1 MVKNLNTL
9 ERSLQVRVGKFQ
21 ADEQS
26 LNSVVI
32 NASETP
38 IVATNAGIYMA
49 PLRQATETEGLT
61 SNVIT
66 YNQTTKEIFD
76 SGLTSHQ
83 IQNLANV
90 CEQGATT
97 STTVSFTNPTTSF
110 VTTTQVG
117 IANVTP
123 ANTLDVGTNFSVN
136 DTGSN
141 VLTVRGG
148 AFIDGDLTT
157 TGTVTSVKSV
167 NLEVSDPIIEIGK
180 NNTDVNFLFD
190 AGMVMNR
197 PAGGNIALV
206 YREDADEFAIG
217 YTANNASERFIE
229 PRGGDGSNLAVHV
242 YGNVEANTFFG
253 SAEFMSGISNIAVLE
268 SNVSTLNQNIAS
280 NLAVARTD
288 LQSNV
293 VLLRADIDSNLAVAR
308 GDLQSNVTI
317 LRGDLQSNVALLRAD
332 IDSNLATART
342 DLQSNVTIL
351 NDNIASNVDQAN
363 VYARADLQS
372 NVGILQARLNDNSF
386 RITTNAT
393 DLAETRGWVASN
405 AVTLNQNIASNLS
418 VARTDLQSNVTLLRA
433 DIDSNAV
440 ILNQNIASNL
450 NAANTYSRSELQ
462 SNVGILNQNIASN
475 LAVARTDLQDNVTAL
490 NTTIDALTLQNVTDV
505 ANTVSNCVK
514 FTNTSASLVTSGD
527 IGVRVTA
534 PEHAVHVDGNV
545 FATRVF
551 AAGTVLGNVAAQ
563 GGTDI
568 VNKFTGNT
576 TIQGNLHVVGTT
588 TQFEVTNKD
597 LKDPI
602 LGLGVGVSGVS
613 DVGFI
618 GEQDGAANSNIA
630 CGFESTSKKFIIGYT
645 DEPTS
650 ATSFNAD
657 ASQEMNVSVVG
668 SLTAATKL
676 VAPHGEFPVN
686 VTTPTIMNP
695 AAITIDAPTTV
706 ITGALDIRGATT
718 YVSSTNIV
726 IDDPVVELAN
736 NNTVAST
743 DLGHKMIRPGANVLA
758 VYKGAA
764 NEFVFAHANGNT
776 LDADATKTMN
786 VHVVGSMFVDST
798 LNVGSNVLIDEYAG
812 EGNVVSVLGNVRCDY
827 IKGNG
832 SELTGISSTLQQ
844 ITENGATSDQTITL
858 THGTTGLDVTS
869 NVIVGGRVTAS
880 GSFYGDGSTLTGVA
894 TSVQLAALNT
904 EVDSNAVRVGTLETD
919 LAQTILE
926 LDSNATRVSTLETDL
941 AQTILEL
948 DSNATRI
955 GTLEADTTQIILELD
970 SNATRTGTL
979 ETNLTQ
985 AIVEIDSNAARIGTL
1000 ETNLTQ
1006 AIVEIDSNAARTGTL
1021 ETNLTQAIVE
1031 IDSNA
1036 ARTGTLETDLTQTI
1050 TELDSNATRVGTLE
1064 TDLTQTIAELDSNA
1078 ARVGTLETTYAPL
1091 ANPTFTSGIT
1101 VTTTASAAAVTVSD
1115 LTPGRVVFV
1124 DTGDTLAD
1132 DADLTWTKSAGG
1144 VAPILAVDGDVSCSN
1159 LIVNGGRTELY
1170 TVNAIVNDALIELAN
1185 NNVSDT
1191 LDMGIIMTRPT
1202 SNVAVGYR
1210 GDESEFMIGHTL
1222 SDPSSVN
1229 LVPDTSRDLHV
1240 HAYGPLS
1247 VDSDLEVGTANLV
1260 VDVSTSRVGINRT
1273 TPSVAL
1279 DVVGDAKLSHSDD
1292 GSSAGPVLTLHR
1304 DSSSAADGDYMG
1316 QLKYTGKNDTGGTKT
1331 YAKMTA
1337 KIADASNGTED
1348 SLLER
1353 AVHKDGSVTIVE
1365 RLTSTALKLINGTG
1379 IQVNG
1384 TSTFDETATF
1394 SGAVTGINVSTGNCV
1409 VAGNC
1414 TAASF
1419 HGSGQALTNLPTTLQ
1434 SASDVG
1440 ASSDQTISLTHAT
1453 TGLSVTSNV
1462 SVGEVVFASHI
1473 AVDNTNPAYQ
1483 LSVGPNVFVHDGTV
1497 TATAFS
1503 GDGSSLTG
1511 LATTFQSVSEFG
1523 ATTDRTITFSNVTTG
1538 ISVSSNISCSGKIF
1552 GDGSELTGLS
1562 STLQEVSENGAS
1574 TDEKL
1579 TLTNATGIQASGNV
1593 LCANLTSSNV
1603 VYAAEG
1609 LVTNTS
1615 SVGPTIKRYCYSGSM
1630 ANSNVAM
1637 VFSTH
1642 TFYAKITAQLIHD
1655 SEDIS
1660 TFVFEISGGKNA
1672 SSGTSSKDIAL
1683 GRVNKFGHANSYNWH
1698 DEIVASPTELVIKPH
1713 QAASGG
1719 GSYDYD
1725 LYIEYMSSHAGGKL
1739 VKIMENQVDQHSF
1752 AY

>member
-9 ERSLQVRVGKFQ
+9 ERSLQVRVGKYQ

-32 NASETP
+32 NASDTP
-38 IVATNAGIYMA
+38 IVASNAGIYMA
-49 PLRQATETEGLT
+49 PLRQATEAEGLT

-110 VTTTQVG
+110 ITTTQVG

-123 ANTLDVGTNFSVN
+123 VNTLDVGTNFSVS

-180 NNTDVNFLFD
+180 NNTDANFLFD
-190 AGMVMNR
+190 AGVVMNR

-206 YREDADEFAIG
+206 YRESQDEFAIG
-217 YTANNASERFIE
+217 YTDDNASDRFIE
-229 PRGGDGSNLAVHV
+229 PEVSGGLGVRV
-242 YGNVEANTFFG
+242 YGNVTSDTYFG
-253 SAEFMSGISNIAVLE
+253 SAEFMTGISNIAVLE
-268 SNVSTLNQNIAS
+268 SNVSALNQNIAS

-293 VLLRADIDSNLAVAR
+293 VLVRTDIDSNLAVAR

-317 LRGDLQSNVALLRAD
+317 LRGDLQSNVALLRTD
-332 IDSNLATART
+332 IDSNLAVART

-351 NDNIASNVDQAN
+351 NQNIASNINQAN

-372 NVGILQARLNDNSF
+372 NVSILQARLNDNSF

-393 DLAETRGWVASN
+393 DLAETRAWVASN
-405 AVTLNQNIASNLS
+405 AVTLNQNIASNL
-418 VARTDLQSNVTLLRA
+418 
-433 DIDSNAV
+433 
-440 ILNQNIASNL
+440 
-450 NAANTYSRSELQ
+450 NAANTYSRGDLQSNVGILNNNIASNLAVARSDLQ
-462 SNVGILNQNIASN
+462 SNVGILNQNVVSNIA
-475 LAVARTDLQDNVTAL
+475 AVRTDLQDNVTAL
-490 NTTIDALTLQNVTDV
+490 NTTINDLSLQDVTDV
-505 ANTVSNCVK
+505 ANTVSDCVK
-514 FTNTSASLVTSGD
+514 FTNTSTSLVTSGSV
-527 IGVRVTA
+527 GVNVTA
-534 PEHAVHVDGNV
+534 PTEALQVEGNV
-545 FATRVF
+545 LASHALFAS
-551 AAGTVLGNVAAQ
+551 GTVLGNTAAQ
-563 GGTDI
+563 ADTDI
-568 VNKFTGNT
+568 VNKLTGNT
-576 TIQGNLHVVGTT
+576 TIQGNLHVIGSLSE
-588 TQFEVTNKD
+588 FIVTNKD
-597 LKDPI
+597 LRDPI

-630 CGFESTSKKFIIGYT
+630 CGFEASSKEFIIGYT

-650 ATSFNAD
+650 ATTLNVDST
-657 ASQEMNVSVVG
+657 QEMNVNIAG
-668 SLTAATKL
+668 SLTAATS
-676 VAPHGEFPVN
+676 
-686 VTTPTIMNP
+686 I
-695 AAITIDAPTTV
+695 
-706 ITGALDIRGATT
+706 
-718 YVSSTNIV
+718 S
-726 IDDPVVELAN
+726 
-736 NNTVAST
+736 ASQ
-743 DLGHKMIRPGANVLA
+743 
-758 VYKGAA
+758 
-764 NEFVFAHANGNT
+764 F
-776 LDADATKTMN
+776 
-786 VHVVGSMFVDST
+786 
-798 LNVGSNVLIDEYAG
+798 
-812 EGNVVSVLGNVRCDY
+812 LGN
-827 IKGNG
+827 
-832 SELTGISSTLQQ
+832 
-844 ITENGATSDQTITL
+844 
-858 THGTTGLDVTS
+858 GT
-869 NVIVGGRVTAS
+869 
-880 GSFYGDGSTLTGVA
+880 TLTGVA
-894 TSVQLAALNT
+894 TSAHLQ
-904 EVDSNAVRVGTLETD
+904 SNVTL
-919 LAQTILE
+919 L
-926 LDSNATRVSTLETDL
+926 R
-941 AQTILEL
+941 
-948 DSNATRI
+948 
-955 GTLEADTTQIILELD
+955 AD
-970 SNATRTGTL
+970 
-979 ETNLTQ
+979 
-985 AIVEIDSNAARIGTL
+985 IDSNLAAARNDLQSNVTILRGDLQSNVTTL
-1000 ETNLTQ
+1000 R
-1006 AIVEIDSNAARTGTL
+1006 ADIDSNLAVARTDLQSNVTIL
-1021 ETNLTQAIVE
+1021 NQNIASNVNQANAYARA
-1031 IDSNA
+1031 DLQSNVGILNNNITSNIA
-1036 ARTGTLETDLTQTI
+1036 AVRADLQDNVTTI
-1050 TELDSNATRVGTLE
+1050 GN
-1064 TDLTQTIAELDSNA
+1064 
-1078 ARVGTLETTYAPL
+1078 TYAPL
-1091 ANPTFTSGIT
+1091 VNPTFTSGIT

-1144 VAPILAVDGDVSCSN
+1144 VAPILAVDGDLSCSN
-1159 LIVNGGRTELY
+1159 LIVSGGRTEVY

-1202 SNVAVGYR
+1202 SNVAIGYR
-1210 GDESEFMIGHTL
+1210 GDESEFMIGHTH

-1240 HAYGPLS
+1240 HAYGKLTVES
-1247 VDSDLEVGTANLV
+1247 NLEVGSSANVLIDHTCG
-1260 VDVSTSRVGINRT
+1260 DVKMTHT
-1273 TPSVAL
+1273 
-1279 DVVGDAKLSHSDD
+1279 DD

-1304 DSSSAADGDYMG
+1304 VSASASDGDYMG
-1316 QLKYTGKNDTGGTKT
+1316 QLKFTGKNDAGATKV

-1337 KIADASNGTED
+1337 KTNDVTDGTED
-1348 SLLER
+1348 GLFEF
-1353 AVHKDGSVTIVE
+1353 AVHKNGSIDPVG
-1365 RLTSTALKLINGTG
+1365 RLTSSALKLINDTG
-1379 IQVNG
+1379 LEVNG

-1394 SGAVTGINVSTGNCV
+1394 SDAVTGINVSTGNCV
-1409 VAGNC
+1409 VAGNV
-1414 TAASF
+1414 TASTF

-1434 SASDVG
+1434 SASDEG

-1462 SVGEVVFASHI
+1462 SVGEVVFASNV

-1497 TATAFS
+1497 TATIFS
-1503 GDGSSLTG
+1503 GSGANLTG
-1511 LATTFQSVSEFG
+1511 IATNLQAITDNGPSTNRTVSF
-1523 ATTDRTITFSNVTTG
+1523 TNVTTG
-1538 ISVSSNISCSGKIF
+1538 ITVSSNLVASGNVTALKFI
-1552 GDGSELTGLS
+1552 GDGSALTGLVS
-1562 STLQEVSENGAS
+1562 DLQSVTAVNATSNR
-1574 TDEKL
+1574 KI

-1615 SVGPTIKRYCYSGSM
+1615 SVGPTIKRYAYSGSM

-1698 DEIVASPTELVIKPH
+1698 DEVVASPTELVIKPH

-1719 GSYDYD
+1719 GNYSYD
-1725 LYIEYMSSHAGGKL
+1725 LFIEYMSSHAGGKL

>member
-38 IVATNAGIYMA
+38 IVASNAGIYMA
-49 PLRQATETEGLT
+49 PLRQATEAEGLT

-136 DTGSN
+136 DAGSN

-180 NNTDVNFLFD
+180 NNTDANFLFD
-190 AGMVMNR
+190 AGVVMNR
-197 PAGGNIALV
+197 PASGNIALV

-280 NLAVARTD
+280 NLAIARTD

-351 NDNIASNVDQAN
+351 NQNIASNVDQSN

-514 FTNTSASLVTSGD
+514 FTNTSASLVTSGA
-527 IGVRVTA
+527 IGVGVDA
-534 PEHAVHVDGNV
+534 PTQALHVEGNV
-545 FATRVF
+545 FASQNVTATNVVF
-551 AAGTVLGNVAAQ
+551 ASGTVLGNTAAQ
-563 GGTDI
+563 TDTDI
-568 VNKFTGNT
+568 VNKLTGNT
-576 TIQGNLHVVGTT
+576 TIAGNLHVVGTT

-657 ASQEMNVSVVG
+657 SSQEMNVSVVG

-758 VYKGAA
+758 VYKGTA

-858 THGTTGLDVTS
+858 THDTTGLDVTS

-970 SNATRTGTL
+970 SNATRIGTLETNLTQTIAELDSNATRVGTL

-985 AIVEIDSNAARIGTL
+985 AITELDSNAARVGTL

-1006 AIVEIDSNAARTGTL
+1006 TIAELDSNATR
-1021 ETNLTQAIVE
+1021 V
-1031 IDSNA
+1031 
-1036 ARTGTLETDLTQTI
+1036 GTLETDLTQTI

-1144 VAPILAVDGDVSCSN
+1144 VAPILAVDGDLSCSN
-1159 LIVNGGRTELY
+1159 LIVSGGRTEVY

-1202 SNVAVGYR
+1202 SNVAIGYR

-1240 HAYGPLS
+1240 HAYGKLTVES
-1247 VDSDLEVGTANLV
+1247 NLEVGSSANVLIDHTCG
-1260 VDVSTSRVGINRT
+1260 DVKMTHT
-1273 TPSVAL
+1273 
-1279 DVVGDAKLSHSDD
+1279 DD

-1304 DSSSAADGDYMG
+1304 VSASASNGDYMG
-1316 QLKYTGKNDTGGTKT
+1316 QLKFTGKNDVGATKV

-1337 KIADASNGTED
+1337 KTNDVTDGTED
-1348 SLLER
+1348 GLFEF
-1353 AVHKDGSVTIVE
+1353 AVHKNGSIDPVG
-1365 RLTSTALKLINGTG
+1365 RLTSSALKLINDTG
-1379 IQVNG
+1379 LEVNG

-1394 SGAVTGINVSTGNCV
+1394 SGAVTGINVSTGNCL
-1409 VAGNC
+1409 VAGNV

-1419 HGSGQALTNLPTTLQ
+1419 IGDGSSLSGI
-1434 SASDVG
+1434 ASDLQDITENG
-1440 ASSDQTISLTHAT
+1440 ASSDRTVSLTHAT
-1453 TGLSVTSNV
+1453 TGLSVSSNV
-1462 SVGEVVFASHI
+1462 SVSEFVFASNV
-1473 AVDNTNPAYQ
+1473 AVDNTNPVYQ

-1523 ATTDRTITFSNVTTG
+1523 ATTDQTISFTNVTTG
-1538 ISVSSNISCSGKIF
+1538 ITVSSNLVASGNVTAQKFI
-1552 GDGSELTGLS
+1552 GDGSSLTGLV
-1562 STLQEVSENGAS
+1562 TDLQSVTNSGAS
-1574 TDEKL
+1574 SNQKI

-1683 GRVNKFGHANSYNWH
+1683 GRVNKFGHANSYPWH
-1698 DEIVASPTELVIKPH
+1698 DEIDVSPTELVIKPD

-1719 GSYDYD
+1719 GNYAYD
-1725 LYIEYMSSHAGGKL
+1725 LFIEYMSSHAGGKL

>member
-9 ERSLQVRVGKFQ
+9 ERSLQVRVGKYQ

-38 IVATNAGIYMA
+38 IVASNAGIYMA
-49 PLRQATETEGLT
+49 PLRQATEAEGLT

-90 CEQGATT
+90 CEQGAET
-97 STTVSFTNPTTSF
+97 STTVSFTNPTTSL

-136 DTGSN
+136 NTGSN

-180 NNTDVNFLFD
+180 NNTDANFLFD
-190 AGMVMNR
+190 AGVVMNR
-197 PAGGNIALV
+197 PVGGNIAMV

-229 PRGGDGSNLAVHV
+229 PRGGVGSNLAVHV
-242 YGNVEANTFFG
+242 YGNVEAGHYFG
-253 SAEFMSGISNIAVLE
+253 SAEFMTGISNITVLE
-268 SNVSTLNQNIAS
+268 SNVLTLNQNIAS

-293 VLLRADIDSNLAVAR
+293 VLVRTDIDSNLAVAR
-308 GDLQSNVTI
+308 SDLQSNVTI
-317 LRGDLQSNVALLRAD
+317 LRGDLQSNVTLLRTD
-332 IDSNLATART
+332 IDSNLAVART

-351 NDNIASNVDQAN
+351 NQNIASNVDQAN

-372 NVGILQARLNDNSF
+372 NVGILQTRLNDNSF

-405 AVTLNQNIASNLS
+405 AVTLNQNIASNLNAANTY
-418 VARTDLQSNVTLLRA
+418 ARADLQSN
-433 DIDSNAV
+433 IG
-440 ILNQNIASNL
+440 ILNNNIASNL
-450 NAANTYSRSELQ
+450 AAARTDLQ
-462 SNVGILNQNIASN
+462 SNVGILNQNVVSNIA
-475 LAVARTDLQDNVTAL
+475 AVRTDLQDNVTAL
-490 NTTIDALTLQNVTDV
+490 NTTIDALTLQDVTDV

-514 FTNTSASLVTSGD
+514 FTNTSVSLVTSGD
-527 IGVRVTA
+527 IGVRVAA

-551 AAGTVLGNVAAQ
+551 AAGTILGNVAAQ

-568 VNKFTGNT
+568 VNKLTGNT
-576 TIQGNLHVVGTT
+576 TVQGNLHVIGTLSE
-588 TQFEVTNKD
+588 FIVTNKD
-597 LKDPI
+597 LRDPI

-618 GEQDGAANSNIA
+618 GEQDGAVNSNIA
-630 CGFESTSKKFIIGYT
+630 CGFEASSKEFIIGYT

-650 ATSFNAD
+650 ATTLNVDSA
-657 ASQEMNVSVVG
+657 QEMNVNIVG
-668 SLTAATKL
+668 SLTAATS
-676 VAPHGEFPVN
+676 
-686 VTTPTIMNP
+686 I
-695 AAITIDAPTTV
+695 
-706 ITGALDIRGATT
+706 
-718 YVSSTNIV
+718 
-726 IDDPVVELAN
+726 
-736 NNTVAST
+736 
-743 DLGHKMIRPGANVLA
+743 
-758 VYKGAA
+758 
-764 NEFVFAHANGNT
+764 
-776 LDADATKTMN
+776 
-786 VHVVGSMFVDST
+786 
-798 LNVGSNVLIDEYAG
+798 
-812 EGNVVSVLGNVRCDY
+812 
-827 IKGNG
+827 
-832 SELTGISSTLQQ
+832 
-844 ITENGATSDQTITL
+844 
-858 THGTTGLDVTS
+858 
-869 NVIVGGRVTAS
+869 TAS
-880 GSFYGDGSTLTGVA
+880 NFLGDGTTLTGVA
-894 TSVQLAALNT
+894 TSAQLTALNN
-904 EVDSNAVRVGTLETD
+904 EVDSNSARVGVLETNLTQTIVELDSNAARVGTLETSLTQTIAELDSNAARVGTLETD
-919 LAQTILE
+919 LTQTIAE
-926 LDSNATRVSTLETDL
+926 LDSNAARVGTLESDL
-941 AQTILEL
+941 TQTIAEL
-948 DSNATRI
+948 DSNAARV
-955 GTLEADTTQIILELD
+955 GTLETSLTQTIAELD
-970 SNATRTGTL
+970 SNAARVGTL

-985 AIVEIDSNAARIGTL
+985 AITELDSNAARIGTL

-1006 AIVEIDSNAARTGTL
+1006 TIAELDSNATR
-1021 ETNLTQAIVE
+1021 V
-1031 IDSNA
+1031 
-1036 ARTGTLETDLTQTI
+1036 GTLETDLTQTI
-1050 TELDSNATRVGTLE
+1050 TELDSNAARVGTLE

-1144 VAPILAVDGDVSCSN
+1144 VAPILAVDGDLSCSN
-1159 LIVNGGRTELY
+1159 LIVSGGRTEVY

-1202 SNVAVGYR
+1202 SNVAIGYR

-1240 HAYGPLS
+1240 HAYGKLTVES
-1247 VDSDLEVGTANLV
+1247 NLEVGSSANVLIDHTCG
-1260 VDVSTSRVGINRT
+1260 DVKMTHT
-1273 TPSVAL
+1273 
-1279 DVVGDAKLSHSDD
+1279 DD

-1304 DSSSAADGDYMG
+1304 VSASASNGDYMG
-1316 QLKYTGKNDTGGTKT
+1316 QLKFTGKNDVGATKV

-1337 KIADASNGTED
+1337 KTNDVTDGTED
-1348 SLLER
+1348 GLFEF
-1353 AVHKDGSVTIVE
+1353 AVHKNGSIDPVG
-1365 RLTSTALKLINGTG
+1365 RLTSSALKLINDTG
-1379 IQVNG
+1379 LEVNG

-1394 SGAVTGINVSTGNCV
+1394 SGAVTGINVSTGNCL
-1409 VAGNC
+1409 VAGNV

-1419 HGSGQALTNLPTTLQ
+1419 IGDGSSLSGI
-1434 SASDVG
+1434 ASDLQDITENG
-1440 ASSDQTISLTHAT
+1440 ASSDRTVSLTHAT
-1453 TGLSVTSNV
+1453 TGLSVSSNV
-1462 SVGEVVFASHI
+1462 SVSEFVFASNV
-1473 AVDNTNPAYQ
+1473 AVDNTNPVYQ

-1523 ATTDRTITFSNVTTG
+1523 ATTDQTISFTNVTTG
-1538 ISVSSNISCSGKIF
+1538 ITVSSNLVASGNVTAQKFI
-1552 GDGSELTGLS
+1552 GDGSSLTGLV
-1562 STLQEVSENGAS
+1562 TDLQSVTNSGAS
-1574 TDEKL
+1574 SNQKI

-1615 SVGPTIKRYCYSGSM
+1615 TIGPTIKRYCYSGSM

-1642 TFYAKITAQLIHD
+1642 TFYAKVTAQLIH
-1655 SEDIS
+1655 STEDIS

-1698 DEIVASPTELVIKPH
+1698 DEVVASPTELVIKPH

-1719 GSYDYD
+1719 GNYAYD
-1725 LYIEYMSSHAGGKL
+1725 LFIEYMSSHAGGKL